1 MRGALSRR
9 RSRRDRSLSPRSL
22 AVTGSL
28 PHRRFTAT
36 RLRERSHTM
45 TPASL
50 ITRLDA
56 RDRALF
62 LRWVIG
68 ERTPRRAMRAWTVL
82 THVGGARVS
91 ILAVLLPMLFAPAA
105 LQLVAIKAA
114 WALTLSHVMVQ
125 IIKRRVLRERPSV
138 RLVSSSHVVVPD
150 KFSFPSGHSCSVMS
164 VALVYAMAYPMFAW
178 PLLLLS
184 GLVGWSRVRLGV
196 HYPGDVLA
204 GQAIAIATGLLIL
217 ATW

>member
-1 MRGALSRR
+1 
-9 RSRRDRSLSPRSL
+9 
-22 AVTGSL
+22 
-28 PHRRFTAT
+28 
-36 RLRERSHTM
+36 M

-68 ERTPRRAMRAWTVL
+68 ERTPRRVMRAWTML

-91 ILAVLLPMLFAPAA
+91 ILAVLLPILFAPAA
-105 LQLVAIKAA
+105 PQLVAIKAA
-114 WALTLSHVMVQ
+114 WALTLSHLVVQ
-125 IIKRRVLRERPSV
+125 LIKRRVLRERPSV
-138 RLVSSSHVVVPD
+138 RISANTHVEVPD
-150 KFSFPSGHSCSVMS
+150 RFSFPSGHSASVMS
-164 VALVYAMAYPMFAW
+164 VAFVYAVAYPAFAW

-196 HYPGDVLA
+196 HYPGDVIA
-204 GQAIAIATGLLIL
+204 GQSIAIATALLVL
-217 ATW
+217 GMW

>member
-1 MRGALSRR
+1 MMRA
-9 RSRRDRSLSPRSL
+9 P
-22 AVTGSL
+22 
-28 PHRRFTAT
+28 
-36 RLRERSHTM
+36 
-45 TPASL
+45 L

-68 ERTPRRAMRAWTVL
+68 EHTPRRVTRAWTLL

-105 LQLVAIKAA
+105 FQMVSIKAA
-114 WALTLSHVMVQ
+114 WALTLSHLVVQ
-125 IIKRRVLRERPSV
+125 VIKRGVLRERPSV
-138 RLVSSSHVVVPD
+138 RVVEQTHVVVPD

-164 VALVYAMAYPMFAW
+164 VAFVYAAAYPAFAW

-204 GQAIAIATGLLIL
+204 GQAIAIGTGLAVL
-217 ATW
+217 AFW

>member
-1 MRGALSRR
+1 MIRA
-9 RSRRDRSLSPRSL
+9 P
-22 AVTGSL
+22 
-28 PHRRFTAT
+28 F
-36 RLRERSHTM
+36 
-45 TPASL
+45 

-62 LRWVIG
+62 LRWVISD
-68 ERTPRRAMRAWTVL
+68 RTPQRAARAWRVL
-82 THVGGARVS
+82 THVGGARAT

-114 WALTLSHVMVQ
+114 WALTLSHLVVQ
-125 IIKRRVLRERPSV
+125 VIKRNVLRERPTV
-138 RLVSSSHVVVPD
+138 RVVERSHVDVPD
-150 KFSFPSGHSCSVMS
+150 RFSFPSGHSCSVMS
-164 VALVYAMAYPMFAW
+164 VAAVYAVAYPTFAW

-204 GQAIAIATGLLIL
+204 GQAIAL
-217 ATW
+217 ATAALVLTAW

>member
-1 MRGALSRR
+1 
-9 RSRRDRSLSPRSL
+9 
-22 AVTGSL
+22 
-28 PHRRFTAT
+28 
-36 RLRERSHTM
+36 M

-68 ERTPRRAMRAWTVL
+68 ERTPRRAMRAWTLL

-91 ILAVLLPMLFAPAA
+91 IIAVLLPILFAPAA

-114 WALTLSHVMVQ
+114 WALTLSHLVVQ
-125 IIKRRVLRERPSV
+125 VIKRRVLRERPSV
-138 RLVSSSHVVVPD
+138 RVVASTHVEVPD
-150 KFSFPSGHSCSVMS
+150 RFSFPSGHSCAVMS
-164 VALVYAMAYPMFAW
+164 VAFVFAVSYPVFAW
-178 PLLLLS
+178 PLMLLS

-196 HYPGDVLA
+196 HYPGDVVA
-204 GQAIAIATGLLIL
+204 GQAIAIATGLLVL

>member
-1 MRGALSRR
+1 MMRA
-9 RSRRDRSLSPRSL
+9 P
-22 AVTGSL
+22 
-28 PHRRFTAT
+28 
-36 RLRERSHTM
+36 
-45 TPASL
+45 L

-68 ERTPRRAMRAWTVL
+68 DHTPRRVTRAWTLL

-91 ILAVLLPMLFAPAA
+91 ILAVLLPMLLAPAA
-105 LQLVAIKAA
+105 FQMVAIKAA
-114 WALTLSHVMVQ
+114 WALTLSHLVVQ
-125 IIKRRVLRERPSV
+125 VIKRGVLRERPSV
-138 RLVSSSHVVVPD
+138 RVVEQTHVAVPD
-150 KFSFPSGHSCSVMS
+150 KFSFPSGHSCAVMS
-164 VALVYAMAYPMFAW
+164 VAFVYAAAYPAFAW

-204 GQAIAIATGLLIL
+204 GQAIAIGTGLAVL
-217 ATW
+217 AFW

>member
-1 MRGALSRR
+1 
-9 RSRRDRSLSPRSL
+9 
-22 AVTGSL
+22 
-28 PHRRFTAT
+28 
-36 RLRERSHTM
+36 M

-68 ERTPRRAMRAWTVL
+68 DRTPRRVMRAWTML
-82 THVGGARVS
+82 THVGGARVT

-114 WALTLSHVMVQ
+114 WALTLSHIVVQ
-125 IIKRRVLRERPSV
+125 LIKRRVLRERPSV
-138 RLVSSSHVVVPD
+138 RVISSTHVTVPD
-150 KFSFPSGHSCSVMS
+150 RFSFPSGHSCSVMS
-164 VALVYAMAYPMFAW
+164 VAFVYAVAYPAFAW

-184 GLVGWSRVRLGV
+184 SLVGWSRVRLGV
-196 HYPGDVLA
+196 HYPGDVVA
-204 GQAIAIATGLLIL
+204 GQAIAIATGLLL
-217 ATW
+217 LGSW